1 MNVGLGLP
9 IADPAAL
16 LTWARRADAG
26 PFRTLG
32 LLDRLVYHNPEPLVA
47 LAAVAGATSR
57 IRVQTEV
64 LLAPLRDAGLLA
76 KQSATLDR
84 MSGGRFTLGIGL
96 GGRADDYAAA
106 GVDMRTRGRR
116 LDSQMATMRRIWTD
130 AAAETGTGT
139 STGTPAGTGR
149 DPAPDGALVGPIGPA
164 PHRPGGPEVLFGA
177 FAPAAARRVASFGD
191 GLLAAAPPRYTATLF
206 QLVERDW
213 QAAGRTGRPRLV
225 AQVNVALGPDA
236 TVTRARHEVADYYGF
251 LDSAANEMAERMLT
265 TPERVREAVATFTD
279 LGADEVML
287 YCWAP
292 DVEQIDR
299 LADAVG

>member
-9 IADPAAL
+9 IGDPAAL

-116 LDSQMATMRRIWTD
+116 LDDQMTTMRGIW
-130 AAAETGTGT
+130 
-139 STGTPAGTGR
+139 AGSENGGV
-149 DPAPDGALVGPIGPA
+149 DPIGPA
-164 PHRPGGPEVLFGA
+164 PHRSGGPEVLFGA

-213 QAAGRTGRPRLV
+213 QAAGRPGRPRLV
-225 AQVNVALGPDA
+225 AQVNVALGPDD
-236 TVTRARHEVADYYGF
+236 TVTRARQEIADYYGF
-251 LDSAANEMAERMLT
+251 LGNPGDGSSGDIADRMLT
-265 TPERVREAVATFTD
+265 TPPRVREAVATFAD

-287 YCWAP
+287 YCWAT
-292 DVEQIDR
+292 DVDQVDR
-299 LADAVG
+299 IADAIG

>member
-9 IADPAAL
+9 IGDPAAL

-116 LDSQMATMRRIWTD
+116 LDSQMATMRRIWTGAMPGADPTPGAGPTPGGGPMPGGDGLD
-130 AAAETGTGT
+130 A
-139 STGTPAGTGR
+139 
-149 DPAPDGALVGPIGPA
+149 IGPA

-206 QLVERDW
+206 QHVERDW
-213 QAAGRTGRPRLV
+213 QAAGRPGRPRLV
-225 AQVNVALGPDA
+225 AQVNVALGPDH
-236 TVTRARHEVADYYGF
+236 TVTRARQEIVNYYGF
-251 LDSAANEMAERMLT
+251 LGSGSPDEMADRMLT
-265 TPERVREAVATFTD
+265 TPQRVREAVATFAD

-287 YCWAP
+287 YCWAT
-292 DVEQIDR
+292 DADQVDR
-299 LADAVG
+299 IADAIG